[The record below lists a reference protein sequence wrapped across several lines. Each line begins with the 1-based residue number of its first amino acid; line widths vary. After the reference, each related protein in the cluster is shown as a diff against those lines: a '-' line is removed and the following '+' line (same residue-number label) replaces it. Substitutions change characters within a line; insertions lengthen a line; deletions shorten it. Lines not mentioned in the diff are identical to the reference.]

1 MPARSALENSAIGAP
16 FKPNAYLVRRAVQRL
31 RKNVAAHFPF
41 HSRPCADMPARLE
54 PRRAIIAVAPFDDDA
69 RAAPSAPVPIRQ
81 LPDILIN
88 QIAAGEVVERPAS
101 VVKELVENALDA
113 GALRIDIDLE
123 EGGVR
128 LIRIRDDGAGIAA
141 AELPLAISR
150 HATSKIASLDDLEG
164 VATLGFRGEALP
176 SIASVSRF
184 VVVSRRDEAEH
195 GSSLEVEGGRV
206 GGITPKPHPRGTTVE
221 VRDLFFNVPARRKF
235 LKAERTELGHIE
247 EWLRQ
252 LALAR
257 PDVELRVS
265 HNGRPSRRW
274 KGEGGGMLHGAGVSH
289 VRLNETLGEEFARH
303 ALRVDHSAAGLRL
316 HGWIAQPAY
325 NRASAD
331 QQYLY
336 VNGRAV
342 RDRSIAHAVKQAF
355 ADVLFHG
362 RQPAYVLFLELDP
375 RRVDVNVHPAKHEV
389 RFRDARLLHDFVYR
403 TLHEALA
410 ETRAGQSPASMEAGA
425 ATALVYPDAGSPNAT
440 AGMGWSQFQRGMP
453 QAPLGLQVAEAR
465 AGYAAL
471 YGASPSMQAMASPM
485 PASDDATLPPLGY
498 AIAQLHGIYILAET
512 AEGLI
517 VVDMHAAHERI
528 GYEKLKRAHDG
539 EGLRSQPLLVPA
551 ALAVS
556 EREADTAE
564 REAAML
570 ALLGFDV
577 TRSGLQSLTLRSV
590 PALLAHGD
598 VEALLRDVLGD
609 LRDHGDTSFAGGR
622 RVVAARD
629 ELLST
634 MACHGAVRANRRLS
648 LPEMNA
654 LLRQMEATERSG
666 QCNHG
671 RPTWARFTLPEID
684 RWFLR
689 GR

>member
-1 MPARSALENSAIGAP
+1 M
-16 FKPNAYLVRRAVQRL
+16 Q
-31 RKNVAAHFPF
+31 
-41 HSRPCADMPARLE
+41 
-54 PRRAIIAVAPFDDDA
+54 
-69 RAAPSAPVPIRQ
+69 IRQ
-81 LPDILIN
+81 LPDTLIN

-113 GALRIDIDLE
+113 GALRVDIDLE

-128 LIRIRDDGAGIAA
+128 LIRVRDDGGGIGPAD
-141 AELPLAISR
+141 LPLAISR
-150 HATSKIASLDDLEG
+150 HATSKIASLDDLEA

-184 VVVSRRDEAEH
+184 CLTSRLRDAEH
-195 GSSLEVEGGRV
+195 GAALEVEGGRV
-206 GGITPKPHPRGTTVE
+206 GEVTPKPHPQGSTVE

-235 LKAERTELGHIE
+235 LRAERTELGHIE
-247 EWLRQ
+247 DWLRQ

-265 HNGRPSRRW
+265 HNGKPSRRW
-274 KGEGGGMLHGAGVSH
+274 KGDSDLLSDARLHEA
-289 VRLNETLGEEFARH
+289 LGEEFARH
-303 ALRVDHSAAGLRL
+303 ALRVDHSGAGLRL
-316 HGWIAQPAY
+316 HGWSAQPAY
-325 NRASAD
+325 SRASAD

-336 VNGRAV
+336 VNGRAI
-342 RDRSIAHAVKQAF
+342 RDRSIAHAVKQAY

-389 RFRDARLLHDFVYR
+389 RFRDSRLIHDFVYR
-403 TLHEALA
+403 TLQAALA
-410 ETRAGQSPASMEAGA
+410 ETRAGATPSPAFAGDAQGGASTTPSGSA
-425 ATALVYPDAGSPNAT
+425 AAGYRWTPPQPPLALQIEET
-440 AGMGWSQFQRGMP
+440 
-453 QAPLGLQVAEAR
+453 R

-471 YGASPSMQAMASPM
+471 YGGASSGSQAGST
-485 PASDDATLPPLGY
+485 PANFAAPGPADADRTHPPLGY
-498 AIAQLHGIYILAET
+498 AIAQLHGIYVLAET

-528 GYEKLKRAHDG
+528 GYEKLKTAHDG
-539 EGLRSQPLLVPA
+539 EGLRSQPLLVPTQ
-551 ALAVS
+551 LAVA
-556 EREADTAE
+556 EREAEVAE
-564 REAAML
+564 REAATL
-570 ALLGFDV
+570 ATLGFEV
-577 TRSGLQSLTLRSV
+577 TRSGPQSLTVRSV

-598 VEALLRDVLGD
+598 VEALLRDVLAD
-609 LRDHGDTSFAGGR
+609 LREHGASPQGGD
-622 RVVAARD
+622 RVTAARD

-634 MACHGAVRANRRLS
+634 MACHGAVRANRRLT

-654 LLRQMEATERSG
+654 LLRDMEATERSG

-671 RPTWARFTLPEID
+671 RPTWARFGLAEID